1 MTFKTFFLTL
11 SSHVGI
17 RKLLLHFLLVL
28 GTTLGLRKEIGV
40 RVGGRN
46 QVLFLELWAFP
57 PFTVYL
63 FCTTQLFSLAQK

>member
-11 SSHVGI
+11 SSQIGI
-17 RKLLLHFLLVL
+17 LKLLLQFLLVL
-28 GTTLGLRKEIGV
+28 GTTLRLREEIGV
-40 RVGGRN
+40 GVGGRN
-46 QVLFLELWAFP
+46 QVLFLELGAFL